1 MYDFSER
8 NDETEYMFLI
18 VYHIPRHDSNPGL
31 VDTLSV
37 VDIEIS

>member
-1 MYDFSER
+1 MNKF
-8 NDETEYMFLI
+8 
-18 VYHIPRHDSNPGL
+18 VYHIPRHDSNPGF